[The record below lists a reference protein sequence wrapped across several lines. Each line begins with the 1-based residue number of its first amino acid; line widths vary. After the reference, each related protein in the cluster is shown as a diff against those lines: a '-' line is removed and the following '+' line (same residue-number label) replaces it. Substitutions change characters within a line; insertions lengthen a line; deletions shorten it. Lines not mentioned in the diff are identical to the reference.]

1 MVDPADEKEQRKV
14 EAAIDAASTAFE
26 LSILAII
33 AERLGELEDIDISDV
48 YTTMPEDIARIRKA
62 VEDGARNINNTAASA
77 MAGMAKAN
85 DEWAAKYYQAR
96 NIEQQSAFTHSTIK
110 NKLENNTDRL
120 KGKVTALCRS
130 SVVGIGDRK
139 TYLPVE
145 QSYRRIIST
154 AATEM
159 TSEEL
164 TNQEA
169 IASAV
174 RELSRS
180 GVRVQYQ
187 SGVTRDLVTS
197 VRTNVMDAYRTTLS
211 DMREIQG
218 AEFGADGV
226 EVSAHALCAPDHQ
239 DYQGMQYSLER
250 KRGYEL
256 WDDIQYEPDRP
267 LVTGANCGHT
277 VFPVILGVSSG
288 AYTRKELQELKR
300 LSNELVSFKGLSGET
315 LTMSRYNASQYQRRI
330 ETTIRKQKRNTY
342 LLEKANL
349 PNFAKMERKTQR
361 ELTARY
367 KSISEA
373 MGLTPRLENTRIFAP
388 K

>member
-14 EAAIDAASTAFE
+14 EAAIDAASSAFE
-26 LSILAII
+26 ISLLEII
-33 AERLGELEDIDISDV
+33 AERLGTIEDLSLAEV
-48 YTTMPEDIARIRKA
+48 FALMAEDSARIRKA

-96 NIEQQSAFTHSTIK
+96 NIEQQSAFTHSTLK
-110 NKLENNTDRL
+110 NKLEKNTDRL

-169 IASAV
+169 IAEAV

-330 ETTIRKQKRNTY
+330 ETTIRKQKRETY